1 MPAPRRPPPLTPVF
15 VTLSGSFLARDDS
28 QPVVLISP
36 KLFSVCRIGEPHSHQ
51 VVPNDTKLKS
61 YVEIAAIS
69 STR

>member
-1 MPAPRRPPPLTPVF
+1 
-15 VTLSGSFLARDDS
+15 
-28 QPVVLISP
+28 LISP